1 MALVQSMTPLDIDT
15 PTLHGEV
22 EAKFKVFERDGR
34 YILQINTYGSSKRQ
48 IQGKV
53 SQTLQFGPKGLAQ
66 LKAILN
72 GIP

>member
-1 MALVQSMTPLDIDT
+1 MALVQSMKPLEIDA

-34 YILQINTYGSSKRQ
+34 HILQINTYGSNERQ
-48 IQGKV
+48 IPGKV
-53 SQTLQFGPKGLAQ
+53 SQTLQFGPQGLAQ